1 MRVAFVFAPALV
13 AAIGLSASAQAHPH
27 AWIAASVAPTF
38 DDGGRLASVRE
49 KWVFDYDY
57 STLIG
62 PQLDQNGDGAFT
74 GEELLGHLR
83 EGGIL
88 SWILNGNYF
97 TRITMGGEPAAFGPA
112 ENFSVGVVEAA
123 LTVEFTLP
131 LLDPR
136 AVVGRAG
143 VDVFDP
149 EFYYD
154 ITFGSPDVE
163 PVNAPPACTVGRR
176 ESDNLDPVAVLL
188 LRRLG
193 LAANP
198 AVVNDPAAGYS
209 LRVAIDCT
217 RL

>member
-1 MRVAFVFAPALV
+1 MRLAIVIAASFLV
-13 AAIGLSASAQAHPH
+13 AIGLARPALAHPH
-27 AWIAASVAPTF
+27 AWITATVAPTF

-57 STLIG
+57 STLVG
-62 PQLDQNGDGAFT
+62 PRLDQNGDGAFT
-74 GEELLGHLR
+74 GEELMGHLG

-88 SWILNGNYF
+88 AWILNANYF
-97 TRITMGGEPAAFGPA
+97 TRITMGDEAVEFGPA

-131 LLDPR
+131 LLDPK
-136 AVVGRAG
+136 AVVGEAG

-149 EFYYD
+149 DYYYD
-154 ITFGSPDVE
+154 ITFGSTDVE
-163 PVNAPPACTVGRR
+163 PVNAPTACIVRR
-176 ESDNLDPVAVLL
+176 RNADNLDPVAVLL

-198 AVVNDPAAGYS
+198 AVINDPAAGYS
-209 LRVAIDCT
+209 VRVAI
-217 RL
+217 